1 MYDPF
6 VAFAVGMLS
15 GIVIGIVIAAII
27 SAISNNIEGEKKWKR
42 SEELS
47 RNTRKQ

>member
-15 GIVIGIVIAAII
+15 GIVIGIVIAAITL
-27 SAISNNIEGEKKWKR
+27 AISNNIEGDR
-42 SEELS
+42 
-47 RNTRKQ
+47 R